1 MEKPGPL
8 CYNSGIG
15 KEAPW
20 GFLKMRRDF
29 MKKWI
34 AALLSAMLLL
44 SALPGA
50 MAEVDKDIKATL
62 TIAIWD
68 NLAYTLYDELD
79 LQGRFQKHF
88 PNVEI
93 EVEKVKDD
101 SEYWNAMKIRASA
114 NQLPDLMFNKTF
126 TLARFKDYLLDL
138 TDTQATAN
146 NLLAKGY
153 AVDGKVL
160 GVPMQQ
166 GGDYVYYWE
175 DMYEE
180 AGVAIPQTWSEFVAA
195 AETVQAHFGAA
206 DPDFMA
212 IAMGVKDEWPD
223 YPFVEFMPAAQ
234 NGDGQN
240 WNTMATLDAP
250 FAEGTNMYATYTKI
264 YDLFSKPVFGKDPLG
279 IGHDQAAALFSQR
292 KAAMIVSGSWCLDTI
307 LTGAADTTHLRTY
320 YMPFRDVAADPFR
333 YTVQGDSFLSVTKH
347 SENPELAMAFLEFFF
362 SDEWYPDYNGATT
375 DDSTMIPFP
384 KEKHAVLQYADAAL
398 TDELVYVTYDGGGD
412 DFTAM
417 VSETQFDYKKLGAM
431 MFTED
436 FDLQATFQQL
446 NDTWAAAREKLGL
459 K

>member
-1 MEKPGPL
+1 
-8 CYNSGIG
+8 
-15 KEAPW
+15 
-20 GFLKMRRDF
+20 

-34 AALLSAMLLL
+34 ALLL
-44 SALPGA
+44 SVLMLMGALPMA

-68 NLAYTLYDELD
+68 NLAYQLYDELD
-79 LQGRFQKHF
+79 LQGRFQQLY

-138 TDTQATAN
+138 SGTEAVKN
-146 NLLAKGY
+146 NLLAEGY

-160 GVPMQQ
+160 GVPIQQ
-166 GGDYVYYWE
+166 GGDYVFYWA
-175 DMYEE
+175 DMFQE
-180 AGVAIPQTWSEFVAA
+180 AGVEIPQTWTEFVAA
-195 AETVQAHFGAA
+195 IETLQNHFGAN

-223 YPFVEFMPAAQ
+223 YPFMEFMPAAQ

-240 WNTMATLDAP
+240 WNTMTTMDAP
-250 FAEGTNMYATYTKI
+250 FAEGTNMYTTYTKI

-279 IGHDQAAALFSQR
+279 VGADQAGLLFAQR
-292 KAAMIVSGSWCLDTI
+292 KAAVIVSGSWNLSVIETN
-307 LTGAADTTHLRTY
+307 AADTSQLRTF
-320 YMPFRDVAADPFR
+320 YMPFRDEASDPFR

-347 SENPELAMAFLEFFF
+347 SENPELAMAFLEFFM
-362 SDEWYPDYNGATT
+362 SEAWYPDYNGATA
-375 DDSTMIPFP
+375 DDSTMANFP
-384 KEKHAVLQYADAAL
+384 KEKPAVLKYADEAL
-398 TDELVYVTYDGGGD
+398 KDELVYVTYDGGGD

-431 MFTED
+431 MFTEG
-436 FDLQATFQQL
+436 FDLAATFQQL

>member
-1 MEKPGPL
+1 
-8 CYNSGIG
+8 
-15 KEAPW
+15 
-20 GFLKMRRDF
+20 

-34 AALLSAMLLL
+34 ALLL
-44 SALPGA
+44 SVLMLMGALPMA
-50 MAEVDKDIKATL
+50 VAEVDKDIKATL

-68 NLAYTLYDELD
+68 NLAYQLYDELD
-79 LQGRFQKHF
+79 LQGRFQQLY

-138 TDTQATAN
+138 SGTEAVKN
-146 NLLAKGY
+146 NLLAEGY

-160 GVPMQQ
+160 GVPIQQ
-166 GGDYVYYWE
+166 GGDYVFYWA
-175 DMYEE
+175 DMFQE
-180 AGVAIPQTWSEFVAA
+180 AGVEIPQTWTEFVAA
-195 AETVQAHFGAA
+195 IETLQNHFGAN

-223 YPFVEFMPAAQ
+223 YPFMEFMPAAQ

-240 WNTMATLDAP
+240 WNTMTTMDAP
-250 FAEGTNMYATYTKI
+250 FAEGTNMHTTYTKI

-279 IGHDQAAALFSQR
+279 VGADQAGLLFAQR
-292 KAAMIVSGSWCLDTI
+292 KAAVIVSGSWNLSVIETNATDT
-307 LTGAADTTHLRTY
+307 AQLRTF
-320 YMPFRDVAADPFR
+320 YMPFRDEASDPFR

-347 SENPELAMAFLEFFF
+347 SENPELAMAFLEFFM
-362 SDEWYPDYNGATT
+362 SEAWYPDYNGATA
-375 DDSTMIPFP
+375 DDSTMANFP
-384 KEKHAVLQYADAAL
+384 KEKPGVLKYADEAL
-398 TDELVYVTYDGGGD
+398 KDELVYVTYDGGGD

-431 MFTED
+431 MFTEG
-436 FDLQATFQQL
+436 FDLAATFQQL